1 MAESRLLAMTAGSVT
16 FSSAVS
22 DGSRLKNWKTNP
34 MWSRRNSVSSLS
46 SRPS

>member
-1 MAESRLLAMTAGSVT
+1 MTAGSVT

-34 MWSRRNSVSSLS
+34 M
-46 SRPS
+46 